1 MAKWVCSVCGYVHE
15 GDTAPEVCPICKAP
29 AEKFTKQDDEMAW
42 AAEHVVGVAKG
53 VNEDILADL
62 RANFEGECSEVGM
75 LLWHVLLTEKDIRK
89 LVCIMRKLLMKK
101 QSTQLNSL
109 SY

>member
-42 AAEHVVGVAKG
+42 AAEHVAGVAKG
-53 VNEDILADL
+53 VSEDILADL
-62 RANFEGECSEVGM
+62 RANFEGEC
-75 LLWHVLLTEKDIRK
+75 TEKDIRK
-89 LVCIMRKLLMKK
+89 LVCIMRRLLMRK